1 MITTLR
7 AFKSSS
13 SSSFFAEMKMSH
25 FSMMHRGQKLQSE
38 VTQEIFPHIGYT
50 QSELE
55 VLSRN
60 TFILPL

>member
-38 VTQEIFPHIGYT
+38 VTFLVIFAHCKP
-50 QSELE
+50 
-55 VLSRN
+55 
-60 TFILPL
+60 